1 MDSIEMDHLYNCG
14 LGRGDEVHGLHVNTG
29 RNIGQARMRQ
39 NRRIETNQRC
49 QVRSR
54 WWFSAASYLST

>member
-54 WWFSAASYLST
+54 